1 MGQLGMFKF
10 RDYLGPFKTV
20 RIIGPNS
27 RNENLSCGEM
37 KSWVTFL
44 TKWELKREKKEG
56 PGGSLLSLFQ

>member
-10 RDYLGPFKTV
+10 RVYLGPFKTV

-37 KSWVTFL
+37 KS
-44 TKWELKREKKEG
+44 
-56 PGGSLLSLFQ
+56 